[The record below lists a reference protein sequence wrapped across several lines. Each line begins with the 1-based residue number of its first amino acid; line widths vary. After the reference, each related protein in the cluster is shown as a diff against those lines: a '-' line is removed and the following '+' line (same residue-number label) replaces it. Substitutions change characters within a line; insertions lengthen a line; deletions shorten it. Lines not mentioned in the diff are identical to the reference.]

1 MTDDARSS
9 HDQNDRQVET
19 AVESILE
26 LGEVT
31 MGVLGEIERMVG
43 SGVRRFQIAQEG
55 INRAKFLQLPQ
66 SVPLVTCA
74 CEWLQIL

>member
-1 MTDDARSS
+1 
-9 HDQNDRQVET
+9 
-19 AVESILE
+19 
-26 LGEVT
+26 